1 LDERGLNIFKIKCE
15 APMDILKNRLKNWT
29 LKKSISDGRIEILDE
44 QCRIVEDIGCDFLLN
59 TENSLEN
66 HPKLIA
72 NALATKNEE

>member
-1 LDERGLNIFKIKCE
+1 
-15 APMDILKNRLKNWT
+15 MDILKKRLKNRT
-29 LKKSISDGRIEILDE
+29 LKKSISDGRIEILEE